1 MSLAFCLRSF
11 VEETAKVTE
20 WYMLGVYMDV
30 PREDLS
36 HIEKEYS
43 SHGSARCRAELF
55 YVWMKRTPD
64 ASWEL
69 LAAALEKLGE
79 TVLAEKIRKLSVTV
93 QINSRADS
101 STAETVS
108 VVVEIESN
116 LVDSFSML
124 EREFAVVV
132 TNLKMS
138 LEEKQV
144 SLKKLG
150 RFLDTRLDLDGELS
164 QINSIDEIFQ
174 QIKQHFC
181 LFNTVILKDI
191 VENFVEEPLKQQLQE
206 YKSKVEQFTQVA
218 KMSLLKEVKFLDQ
231 SSSADMPQVIF
242 KLTGFWPS
250 VTIKRFQRFVDHVFE
265 ANSSALTHIHVKQGC
280 ICVTWYARKS
290 AIASLA
296 ARAQEKV
303 LFMRHVGVLSLSV
316 GDTVILEQEKTE
328 EEETDLSSALI
339 QAITADCTEAVEF
352 LLFLGADPNW
362 ASANGTTPL
371 ILACRNNSISIT
383 KLLLRAE
390 ANANAQD
397 KWGLTGLKLVCSLK
411 TPNKDLV
418 ELLVQSRAQLV
429 VPGEEITALEIATR
443 EGHTDIVQY
452 LASEGAPVNAQ
463 DSNGVTSLMYACRYK
478 GCEMVRI
485 LLSHGAVPNMQNQN
499 SSTAL
504 HFACYKQ
511 LTAGVELLLAHGA
524 DHSLPDK
531 WGLTPLMY
539 ACTKKIGSQ
548 MDTTILVLLLSAGAD
563 PNAQAE
569 EGSIALIVAAKYDYK
584 EGVSVLLNA
593 GANVNMQNMFGSTAL
608 HVAAENGFLAI
619 SELLLASGAQAS
631 LTDNAGMTPLNYALD
646 NNHHDV
652 CQLLLANFDSNPLPA
667 VTESIDTSGTHVEDT
682 DLSLFMTETI
692 EQEPQ
697 QLFKKGSRQ
706 NSAFSTLDQLRYA
719 LEYPLSPAD
728 TIKHHQADEEE
739 GDTNKHQNNYD

>member
-1 MSLAFCLRSF
+1 
-11 VEETAKVTE
+11 
-20 WYMLGVYMDV
+20 
-30 PREDLS
+30 
-36 HIEKEYS
+36 
-43 SHGSARCRAELF
+43 
-55 YVWMKRTPD
+55 MKRTPD

-108 VVVEIESN
+108 AVVVEIESN

-164 QINSIDEIFQ
+164 QINSIDELFQ

-206 YKSKVEQFTQVA
+206 YKSKVEEFTQVA

-231 SSSADMPQVIF
+231 SSSADKPQVIF

-316 GDTVILEQEKTE
+316 GDTVILEQEETE
-328 EEETDLSSALI
+328 EEETDLNSALI

-352 LLFLGADPNW
+352 LLFLGADPNCIL
-362 ASANGTTPL
+362 ADETTPL
-371 ILACRNNSISIT
+371 ILACRNNYISIAE
-383 KLLLRAE
+383 LLLRAE
-390 ANANAQD
+390 ANVNAQD
-397 KWGLTGLKLVCSLK
+397 KWGLTALKLMCSLK

-418 ELLVQSRAQLV
+418 ELLVQSGAQLV
-429 VPGEEITALEIATR
+429 VPGEEIMALEIATR

-452 LASEGAPVNAQ
+452 LASAGAPVNAQ

-485 LLSHGAVPNMQNQN
+485 LLSHGADPNMQNQN

-593 GANVNMQNMFGSTAL
+593 GANVNIQNMFGSTAL
-608 HVAAENGFLAI
+608 HVAAENGFLPT

-631 LTDNAGMTPLNYALD
+631 LTNNAGVSPLDYALD

-652 CQLLLANFDSNPLPA
+652 CQLLLANFESNTLPA
-667 VTESIDTSGTHVEDT
+667 MTESTGTSGTHVEDT
-682 DLSLFMTETI
+682 DLSLFINETI
-692 EQEPQ
+692 DKEL
-697 QLFKKGSRQ
+697 LFEKRSRHS
-706 NSAFSTLDQLRYA
+706 SAFSTLDQLRYA

-728 TIKHHQADEEE
+728 TIKHHQADAEEE
-739 GDTNKHQNNYD
+739 GDTNKPESK